1 MENLRYRIVNSAR
14 EEKRMTFKGKEITKE
29 LLEKAEKCQ
38 TADELMALA
47 KENDIELTVDEAQAF
62 LDESAD
68 VQLDA
73 GEIDQA
79 AGGSS
84 GKQPYN
90 PKAPCKS
97 RVVHPW

>member
-1 MENLRYRIVNSAR
+1 
-14 EEKRMTFKGKEITKE
+14 MTFKGKEITKE
-29 LLEKAEKCQ
+29 LMEKAEKCQ

-47 KENDIELTVDEAQAF
+47 KEIEIELTVDEAQAF

-79 AGGSS
+79 AGG
-84 GKQPYN
+84 GKKPYD
-90 PKAPCKS
+90 PTAPCKN